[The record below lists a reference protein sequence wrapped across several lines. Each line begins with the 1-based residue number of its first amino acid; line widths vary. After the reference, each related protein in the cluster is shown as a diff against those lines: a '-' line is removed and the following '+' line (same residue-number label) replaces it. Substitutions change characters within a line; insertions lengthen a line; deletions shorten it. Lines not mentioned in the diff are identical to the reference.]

1 MQTFLP
7 YANFAQ
13 SAACLDRA
21 RLGKQRVETL
31 QILKAL
37 TLPEYGWK
45 FHPAVQMWQDCDQ
58 TLVLYGWAI
67 CKEWLARGYQDTC
80 LEKILGFQDSLRP
93 FNAPWWLG
101 EQAFHDSHKSKLL
114 QKKPEHYNQFN
125 WNVPTDLNYWW
136 PTKNN
141 LTSSESVV

>member
-7 YANFAQ
+7 YESFAM

-37 TLPEYGWK
+37 ILPDYGWK
-45 FHPAVQMWQDCDQ
+45 SHPAVRMWEGCAQ
-58 TLVLYGWAI
+58 TLIYYGI
-67 CKEWLARGYQDTC
+67 CVCREWIARGYKDTC
-80 LEKILGFQDSLRP
+80 LEKILAFENCTRP
-93 FNAPWWLG
+93 VDPWWLG
-101 EQAFHDSHKSKLL
+101 EKAFHNSHKSKLL
-114 QKKPEHYNQFN
+114 QKKPEHYNQYN
-125 WNVPTDLNYWW
+125 WDVPQDLDYWW

-141 LTSSESVV
+141 LTMPESVV

>member
-7 YANFAQ
+7 YESFAM

-37 TLPEYGWK
+37 VLPEYGWK
-45 FHPAVQMWQDCDQ
+45 SHPAVRMWEGCEQA
-58 TLVLYGWAI
+58 LIYYGM
-67 CKEWLARGYQDTC
+67 CVCREWLARGYKDTC
-80 LEKILGFQDSLRP
+80 LDKILAFENCTRP
-93 FNAPWWLG
+93 VDPWWLG
-101 EQAFHDSHKSKLL
+101 EKAFHDSHKSKLL
-114 QKKPEHYNQFN
+114 QKKPEHYNQYN
-125 WNVPTDLNYWW
+125 WNVPTDLDYWW

-141 LTSSESVV
+141 LTSTESMV